1 MTTRNWNV
9 QKNREWNSWD
19 IFQIQRNYKIT
30 YSLDKELMI
39 IIERADQKDKVFKHP
54 QYTWYLLMQT
64 IFDVSSY
71 IR

>member
-1 MTTRNWNV
+1 
-9 QKNREWNSWD
+9 
-19 IFQIQRNYKIT
+19 
-30 YSLDKELMI
+30 MI